1 MTKFFYNSQVI
12 FTSIS
17 QVMANQARI
26 PVVVIGAAGKMGRE
40 VIKAVASAPDMTLVG
55 AIDTTAEHQD
65 KDAGELAG
73 LSEPLEVPITN
84 QLESMLAFAAQE
96 KQPGVMID
104 FTHPNSVYNNVRSAI
119 AYGIRPVVGTTGLSP
134 QQIQDLA
141 DFAEKASTGCLIIPN
156 FSIGMVLLQQA
167 AVTASQYFEHVEIIE
182 LHHNQKADAPSGTAI
197 QTAQMLGELGKRFNP
212 PLVEETE
219 KIKGARGSLA
229 DEGIRIHSVRLP
241 GLIAHQEVI
250 FGAAGQIY
258 TLRHDTSDRACY
270 MPGVLLAIRKVLQ
283 LKSLVYGLEKI
294 L

>member
-1 MTKFFYNSQVI
+1 MSNQ
-12 FTSIS
+12 TSI
-17 QVMANQARI
+17 
-26 PVVVIGAAGKMGRE
+26 PVIVNGAAGKMGRE
-40 VIKAVASAPDMTLVG
+40 VIKAVASVSDLTLMG
-55 AIDTTAEHQD
+55 AIDTTAEHQG

-84 QLESMLAFAAQE
+84 QLEPMLAYVAGERQM
-96 KQPGVMID
+96 QPGVLVD
-104 FTHPNSVYNNVRSAI
+104 FTHPDAVYNNIRSAI

-134 QQIQDLA
+134 AQLEELA
-141 DFAEKASTGCLIIPN
+141 DFAEKASTGCLVIPN
-156 FSIGMVLLQQA
+156 FSIGMVLLQEA
-167 AVTASQYFEHVEIIE
+167 AVRASQYFDHVEIIE

-197 QTAQMLGELGKRFNP
+197 QTAQLLAEMGKTFNP
-212 PLVEETE
+212 AIVEETE
-219 KIKGARGSLA
+219 KIAGARGSLA

-270 MPGVLLAIRKVLQ
+270 MPGVILAIRKVNQ

>member
-1 MTKFFYNSQVI
+1 MS
-12 FTSIS
+12 
-17 QVMANQARI
+17 NQGSI
-26 PVVVIGAAGKMGRE
+26 PVIINGAAGKMGRE
-40 VIKAVASAPDMTLVG
+40 VIKAVAQASDLTLMG
-55 AIDTTAEHQD
+55 AIDTTPEHQG

-84 QLESMLAFAAQE
+84 QLEPMLGYVAGERQM
-96 KQPGVMID
+96 QPGVLVD
-104 FTHPNSVYNNVRSAI
+104 FTHPDAVYNNIRSAI

-134 QQIQDLA
+134 AQLEELA
-141 DFAEKASTGCLIIPN
+141 DFAEKASTGCLVIPN
-156 FSIGMVLLQQA
+156 FSIGMVLLQEA
-167 AVTASQYFEHVEIIE
+167 AVRASQYFDHVEIIE

-197 QTAQMLGELGKRFNP
+197 QTAQLLGEMGKTFNTAI
-212 PLVEETE
+212 VEETE
-219 KIKGARGSLA
+219 KIAGARGSLA
-229 DEGIRIHSVRLP
+229 DEGIRIHSIRLP

-270 MPGVLLAIRKVLQ
+270 MPGVILAIRKVNQ

>member
-1 MTKFFYNSQVI
+1 MS
-12 FTSIS
+12 
-17 QVMANQARI
+17 NQAPI
-26 PVVVIGAAGKMGRE
+26 PVVVIGAGGKMGRE
-40 VIKAVASAPDMTLVG
+40 VVKAVAQASDMNLVG
-55 AIDTTAEHQD
+55 AIDTSPELQG

-73 LSEPLEVPITN
+73 LTEPLEIPITN
-84 QLESMLAFAAQE
+84 QLEPMLAFAAQDR
-96 KQPGVMID
+96 QPGVMVD
-104 FTHPNSVYNNVRSAI
+104 FTHPKSVYDNIRSAI
-119 AYGIRPVVGTTGLSP
+119 AYGVRPVIGTTGLTP
-134 QQIQDLA
+134 EQISELA
-141 DFAEKASTGCLIIPN
+141 EFADKASTGCLIIPN

-167 AVTASQYFEHVEIIE
+167 AVAASQYFEHVEIIE

-197 QTAQMLGELGKRFNP
+197 QTAQLLAEMGKEFNH

-219 KIKGARGSLA
+219 KLLGARGSQA
-229 DEGIRIHSVRLP
+229 GEGIRIHSVRLP

>member
-1 MTKFFYNSQVI
+1 LKIIVKSMS
-12 FTSIS
+12 
-17 QVMANQARI
+17 NQASI
-26 PVVVIGAAGKMGRE
+26 PVIVNGAAGKMGRE
-40 VIKAVASAPDMTLVG
+40 VIKAVAQASDLTLLG
-55 AIDTTAEHQD
+55 AIDTSPQHQG

-73 LSEPLEVPITN
+73 LSEPLEVPISN
-84 QLESMLAFAAQE
+84 QLEPMLAYVAGERQM
-96 KQPGVMID
+96 QPGVLVD
-104 FTHPNSVYNNVRSAI
+104 FTHPDVVYNNIRSAI

-134 QQIQDLA
+134 AQIQELS

-156 FSIGMVLLQQA
+156 FSIGMVLLQEA
-167 AVTASQYFEHVEIIE
+167 AVRASQYFDHVEIIE

-197 QTAQMLGELGKRFNP
+197 QTAQLLAEMGKTFNSAM
-212 PLVEETE
+212 VEETE
-219 KIKGARGSLA
+219 KIPGARGSLA

-270 MPGVLLAIRKVLQ
+270 MPGVLLAIRKVNQ

>member
-1 MTKFFYNSQVI
+1 
-12 FTSIS
+12 
-17 QVMANQARI
+17 MANQARI

-55 AIDTTAEHQD
+55 AIDTTGEHQD

-96 KQPGVMID
+96 KQPPVMID
-104 FTHPNSVYNNVRSAI
+104 FTHPDSVYNNVRSAI

-134 QQIQDLA
+134 QQIQDIA

-283 LKSLVYGLEKI
+283 LKSLIYGLEKI

>member
-1 MTKFFYNSQVI
+1 
-12 FTSIS
+12 
-17 QVMANQARI
+17 MAQASI

-40 VIKAVASAPDMTLVG
+40 VVKAVASAPDMTLVG
-55 AIDTTAEHQD
+55 AIDTTPEYQD

-96 KQPGVMID
+96 KQPPVMID
-104 FTHPNSVYNNVRSAI
+104 FTHPDSVYDNIRSAI

-134 QQIQDLA
+134 QQIQNIA

-167 AVTASQYFEHVEIIE
+167 AVTASQYFDHVEIIE

-197 QTAQMLGELGKRFNP
+197 QTAQMLGEMGKIFNP
-212 PLVEETE
+212 AVVEETE

-229 DEGIRIHSVRLP
+229 DDGIRIHSVRLP